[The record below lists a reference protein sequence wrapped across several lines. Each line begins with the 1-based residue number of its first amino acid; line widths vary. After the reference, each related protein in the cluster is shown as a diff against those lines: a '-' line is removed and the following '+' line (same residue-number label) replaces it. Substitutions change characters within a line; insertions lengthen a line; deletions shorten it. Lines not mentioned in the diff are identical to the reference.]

1 MLDFVKKIFGLKSA
15 EPQESK
21 KEEVIDAVDM
31 TTTTKIDGIGHETV
45 KAAKKAPAKPKT
57 AAKKAPAKTAA
68 KKKTTQK

>member
-15 EPQESK
+15 ASQESSK
-21 KEEVIDAVDM
+21 DAVIDAIDM
-31 TTTTKIDGIGHETV
+31 TSTTKIDGIGHETV

-68 KKKTTQK
+68 KKTTKK